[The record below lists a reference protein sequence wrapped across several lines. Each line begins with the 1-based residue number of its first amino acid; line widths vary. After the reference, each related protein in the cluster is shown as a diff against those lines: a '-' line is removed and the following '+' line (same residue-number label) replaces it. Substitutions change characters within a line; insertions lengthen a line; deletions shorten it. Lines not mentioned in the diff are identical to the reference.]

1 MSQKKKNLKAEF
13 ALLACAALAL
23 ASVPGCSLF
32 GSRLEGGPENAAFR
46 SQASMNSNPIPLPVE
61 IVNDITTIAS
71 GGSLQQEG
79 VWRPTYPDAPVAPA
93 APVVQ
98 LQPAGNPEPVE
109 EAAQNVTVGE
119 DGVVVESVAAKP
131 VSDTADTSVTSP
143 STGKSRRRI
152 AGVGKTETY
161 KVRSGDTLMKISF
174 EKFGNIYRWR
184 EIYETNKSKIPNF
197 NSLTAG
203 TLLTIQGVEY
213 IVIRKNGQP
222 YLIRRGDTLVKISNN
237 VYNTPTEWKGIW
249 KNNPQLIKDPNKI
262 YAGFTLYYV
271 PKTRTEKPMPVK
283 QISADKKQPTRLP
296 AKELSRKIAPVT
308 VPSVTAP
315 TSVPKAAIVTP
326 PEAQWTPSPAMTPT
340 IQ

>member
-1 MSQKKKNLKAEF
+1 MKSKKKNLKVEL
-13 ALLACAALAL
+13 ALLVGAALTL

-32 GSRLEGGPENAAFR
+32 GSRLSGGPENAAFR

-61 IVNDITTIAS
+61 IVNDISTIAS
-71 GGSLQQEG
+71 GGQLQQEG
-79 VWRPTYPDAPVAPA
+79 VWRPTYPDQTPPA
-93 APVVQ
+93 TPAIQ
-98 LQPAGNPEPVE
+98 LSATGNPEPVE
-109 EAAQNVTVGE
+109 EPAQE
-119 DGVVVESVAAKP
+119 VAA
-131 VSDTADTSVTSP
+131 SDDENATRDTAETANQDAATEPAT
-143 STGKSRRRI
+143 KSKRRRI
-152 AGVGKTETY
+152 ASSGKTEKY

-184 EIYETNKSKIPNF
+184 EIYESNKSKIPNF

-222 YLIRRGDTLVKISNN
+222 YLIRRGDTLVKISNS
-237 VYNTPTEWKGIW
+237 VYKTPTEWKGIW
-249 KNNPQLIKDPNKI
+249 KNNPELIKDPNKI

-271 PKTRTEKPMPVK
+271 PKTGAEKPMPVK
-283 QISADKKQPTRLP
+283 QISADKKQATRLP
-296 AKELSRKIAPVT
+296 AKESSRKVAPV
-308 VPSVTAP
+308 AIP
-315 TSVPKAAIVTP
+315 TSVPSAAVVPAPVAPAPIAAE

>member
-1 MSQKKKNLKAEF
+1 MNQKKKNLKTEF
-13 ALLACAALAL
+13 ALIISAALAL
-23 ASVPGCSLF
+23 VSVPGCSLF
-32 GSRLEGGPENAAFR
+32 GSRLSSGPENSAFR

-61 IVNDITTIAS
+61 IVNDISTIAS
-71 GGSLQQEG
+71 GGQLQQEG
-79 VWRPTYPDAPVAPA
+79 VWRPTYPDAAPVAQAPA
-93 APVVQ
+93 IQLDPASNPV
-98 LQPAGNPEPVE
+98 PVE
-109 EAAQNVTVGE
+109 EPAQEVTVNADGTVAESTEGE
-119 DGVVVESVAAKP
+119 A
-131 VSDTADTSVTSP
+131 TSETEL
-143 STGKSRRRI
+143 KIKRRRI
-152 AGVGKTETY
+152 ASNGKTENY

-184 EIYETNKSKIPNF
+184 EIYESNKSKIPNF

-262 YAGFTLYYV
+262 YAGFTVYYV
-271 PKTRTEKPMPVK
+271 PKTDSEKPRPVK
-283 QISADKKQPTRLP
+283 QISADKKQATRLP
-296 AKELSRKIAPVT
+296 AKEPSRKLAPVS
-308 VPSVTAP
+308 VPS
-315 TSVPKAAIVTP
+315 SVPKAAVVAPPVAPAPLTAE